1 MPKRKFHSVKQNEG
15 QFIYPIHF
23 TLNSIH
29 GFLQI
34 LDVTSQKSHVFYALI
49 SSTCFHLKLMR
60 IKTLI
65 IFSSIGH
72 TFPILF

>member
-29 GFLQI
+29 EFLQI
-34 LDVTSQKSHVFYALI
+34 LDVTSQKVSCIL
-49 SSTCFHLKLMR
+49 CLNKLN
-60 IKTLI
+60 L
-65 IFSSIGH
+65 FSSQ
-72 TFPILF
+72 TSED

>member
-34 LDVTSQKSHVFYALI
+34 LDVTSQKVSCIL
-49 SSTCFHLKLMR
+49 CLNKLN
-60 IKTLI
+60 L
-65 IFSSIGH
+65 FSSQSNED
-72 TFPILF
+72 